1 MDFTTKKYKIL
12 LLALQSEGYY
22 FQTFRE
28 FLTSPLQKTIVLRHD
43 VDLLPYNSLEVAQI
57 EKDLGI
63 KSSYYFRIVP
73 ESWNLD
79 VMGQIPKLGHEIGYH
94 YEDVDSAI
102 TNYELRITNQKDK
115 EKLIDIAYG
124 CFCRNLAVFRKNFD
138 VKTICMHGSPKS
150 KYDNKIIWNKYNYK
164 ELGIIGE
171 PYLDIDFDKVFY
183 LTDTGRC
190 WDGWRFSVRDKVD
203 QQETWNKQGVTFHST
218 DDIIKA
224 VHNDKLPNQIM
235 ITTHPQRWTD
245 KPIPW
250 TKELLWQNTKN
261 IRKRSIVKK
270 KIVSR
275 RAAE

>member
-102 TNYELRITNQKDK
+102 TNYELRI
-115 EKLIDIAYG
+115 
-124 CFCRNLAVFRKNFD
+124 
-138 VKTICMHGSPKS
+138 
-150 KYDNKIIWNKYNYK
+150 
-164 ELGIIGE
+164 
-171 PYLDIDFDKVFY
+171 
-183 LTDTGRC
+183 
-190 WDGWRFSVRDKVD
+190 
-203 QQETWNKQGVTFHST
+203 
-218 DDIIKA
+218 
-224 VHNDKLPNQIM
+224 
-235 ITTHPQRWTD
+235 
-245 KPIPW
+245 
-250 TKELLWQNTKN
+250 
-261 IRKRSIVKK
+261 K
-270 KIVSR
+270 KIKKN
-275 RAAE
+275 